1 MNSEDDPRAW
11 VAKAEEDF
19 EMARL
24 ALRRK
29 KPLTDPACFH
39 AQQCAEKYLRGC
51 WLRVDKFFQRRMTFS
66 FE

>member
-39 AQQCAEKYLRGC
+39 AQQCAEKYLKGMLVARGQIFPKTH
-51 WLRVDKFFQRRMTFS
+51 DFFF
-66 FE
+66 